1 MAPLAPVELVVV
13 AQVPAEPPEA
23 VQQVLLDSPAAA
35 GWVLPVEQASAVAQ
49 VFVEPVPAVV
59 LQVVPVELEPAA
71 GLELAVGLEPAAGL
85 ELAVE
90 LEPAGLVFVVD
101 VQMDFPASPAEQV
114 QAVGIEQA
122 VVAESLVVEQPAAE
136 LQLADQMVPAAVD
149 SPGLGPVVEQ

>member
-1 MAPLAPVELVVV
+1 MAPLAPVEPVVV

-59 LQVVPVELEPAA
+59 LQVVPVELGPA
-71 GLELAVGLEPAAGL
+71 GLVSAVGLD
-85 ELAVE
+85 LAVE
-90 LEPAGLVFVVD
+90 LEPAAGLVFVVD
-101 VQMDFPASPAEQV
+101 VQVDFPASPAEQV
-114 QAVGIEQA
+114 QAVAVGIEQA

-136 LQLADQMVPAAVD
+136 LQVADQMVPAAVD

>member
-1 MAPLAPVELVVV
+1 MALLAPVEPVVV

-35 GWVLPVEQASAVAQ
+35 GWLLPVEQASAVAQ

-59 LQVVPVELEPAA
+59 LQGVPVELE
-71 GLELAVGLEPAAGL
+71 LAVGL

-90 LEPAGLVFVVD
+90 LEPAAGLVFVVD
-101 VQMDFPASPAEQV
+101 VQVDFPASPAEQV
-114 QAVGIEQA
+114 QAVALGIGQA

>member
-1 MAPLAPVELVVV
+1 MAPVVPVVV

-59 LQVVPVELEPAA
+59 LQVVPVELGPA
-71 GLELAVGLEPAAGL
+71 GLVSAVGPEPVVEL

-90 LEPAGLVFVVD
+90 LEPAAGLVFVVD
-101 VQMDFPASPAEQV
+101 V
-114 QAVGIEQA
+114 
-122 VVAESLVVEQPAAE
+122 
-136 LQLADQMVPAAVD
+136 
-149 SPGLGPVVEQ
+149 

>member
-1 MAPLAPVELVVV
+1 MAPLAPVEPVVV

-59 LQVVPVELEPAA
+59 LQVVPVELGPVFE
-71 GLELAVGLEPAAGL
+71 L

-90 LEPAGLVFVVD
+90 LEPAAGLVFVVD
-101 VQMDFPASPAEQV
+101 VQVDFPAEQV
-114 QAVGIEQA
+114 QAVAVDIEQA
-122 VVAESLVVEQPAAE
+122 VVAESLVV
-136 LQLADQMVPAAVD
+136 V
-149 SPGLGPVVEQ
+149 

>member
-1 MAPLAPVELVVV
+1 MAPVVPVVV

-59 LQVVPVELEPAA
+59 LQVVPVELGPA
-71 GLELAVGLEPAAGL
+71 GLVSAVGPEPVVEL

-90 LEPAGLVFVVD
+90 LEPAAGLVFVVD
-101 VQMDFPASPAEQV
+101 AQVDFPASPAEQV
-114 QAVGIEQA
+114 QAVAVGIEQA
-122 VVAESLVVEQPAAE
+122 VVAESLVAEQPAAE
-136 LQLADQMVPAAVD
+136 QQVADQMVPAAVD
-149 SPGLGPVVEQ
+149 